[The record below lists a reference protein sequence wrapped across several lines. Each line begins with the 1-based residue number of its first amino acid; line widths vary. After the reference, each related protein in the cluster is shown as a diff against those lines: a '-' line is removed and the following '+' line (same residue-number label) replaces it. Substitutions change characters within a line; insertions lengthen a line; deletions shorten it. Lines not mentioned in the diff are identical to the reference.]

1 MVGALASVA
10 DALAADAGQ
19 HAETVRSAAERDAR
33 AELARANDVA
43 QRMLAE
49 ARADGTRAASQ
60 QAELDLAAATRQ
72 ARGTVLAAQRTAYDA
87 VRRRALELLE
97 QRAGSPAGRQL
108 GVLLEH
114 LARARIGPPATV
126 HRTGPGSLGVV
137 ATSGN
142 RRAVIGPA
150 ELVDAALDALA
161 DEVAALWS

>member
-1 MVGALASVA
+1 MVGALAAVA
-10 DALAADAGQ
+10 DALAKDAGRR
-19 HAETVRSAAERDAR
+19 AETARAAAERDAR

-72 ARGTVLAAQRTAYDA
+72 ARGTVLATRRTAYHA

-97 QRAGSPAGRQL
+97 QRADSPAGRQL
-108 GVLLEH
+108 GDLLEH
-114 LARARIGPPATV
+114 LARARIGPSATV
-126 HRTGPGSLGVV
+126 RRTGPGSLGVV
-137 ATSGN
+137 ATSEN

-150 ELVDAALDALA
+150 ELVDATLRALA
-161 DEVAALWS
+161 DEVATLWS